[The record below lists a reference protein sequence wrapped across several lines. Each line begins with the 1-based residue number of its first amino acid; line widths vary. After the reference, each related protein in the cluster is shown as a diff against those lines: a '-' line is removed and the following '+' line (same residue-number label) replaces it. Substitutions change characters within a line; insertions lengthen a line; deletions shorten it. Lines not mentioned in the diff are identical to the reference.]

1 MSGGDGRVVA
11 NRDQPK
17 DVPTRPMGEVPV
29 IVRIAWEDG
38 AQEWRA
44 AKANRWTSTHV
55 MVSWRDEPN
64 DPRTERY
71 EWLRAQD
78 VMRSV
83 SWFVAPVAPV
93 ARQSSGAVAE
103 GRPRVGDG
111 TIPA

>member
-1 MSGGDGRVVA
+1 MVA

-29 IVRIAWEDG
+29 IVRVTWEDG
-38 AQEWRA
+38 AEEWRA

-55 MVSWRDEPN
+55 MVSWRDDPA

-83 SWFVAPVAPV
+83 SWLVAPVPRGPV
-93 ARQSSGAVAE
+93 AGRGAAA
-103 GRPRVGDG
+103 RSTAR
-111 TIPA
+111 